1 MNRAAAVILFLF
13 CAACHHAVRIA
24 APRAGAA
31 QSGWVD
37 LEPAMQLRIQN
48 AVYRDGFPKHG
59 ADGYLATETAH
70 FEVRGRGI
78 RLLSVE
84 DMLKPHPREQAPAS
98 ELIPASRRGLAHY
111 RFFYAVV
118 FNHRGNVR
126 GSVLL
131 GAASVE
137 EIERLS
143 EKLVTDPDSVCGPD
157 TSRCTVFPEMCTVSI
172 EIRIFVNGAP
182 RLVSWGSSL
191 TNVVRGAHHVEL
203 QRRGAASRKIDPG
216 DFRAMH
222 TPLLA
227 GDRITWN

>member
-1 MNRAAAVILFLF
+1 MNRAAAVLFLF

-24 APRAGAA
+24 SPRASAA

-59 ADGYLATETAH
+59 SDGYLATETAH
-70 FEVRGRGI
+70 FEVRARGL
-78 RLLSVE
+78 RLLSAE
-84 DMLKPHPREQAPAS
+84 DLLRPHPREQAAAPD
-98 ELIPASRRGLAHY
+98 LIPASRRGFARY

-131 GAASVE
+131 GAASSE

-143 EKLVTDPDSVCGPD
+143 EKLLTDPDSVCGAD
-157 TSRCTVFPEMCTVSI
+157 TPRCTVFPEMCTVSI
-172 EIRIFVNGAP
+172 EIQVFVNGAP
-182 RLVSWGSSL
+182 RLVSWGSSIS
-191 TNVVRGAHHVEL
+191 NVVPGAHHVKL
-203 QRRGAASRKIDPG
+203 QRHGGAPLQIDPT

-222 TPLLA
+222 TPLRA
-227 GDRITWN
+227 GDRVTWN